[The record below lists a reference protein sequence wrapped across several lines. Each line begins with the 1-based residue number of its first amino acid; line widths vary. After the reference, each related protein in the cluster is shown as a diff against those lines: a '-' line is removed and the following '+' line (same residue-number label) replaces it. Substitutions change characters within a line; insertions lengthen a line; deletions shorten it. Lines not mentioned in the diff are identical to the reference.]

1 MGWRKIELPRITD
14 ARGDLTFVES
24 GAHIPFDI
32 ARVYYLYN
40 VPTNAERGGHAHRRL
55 QQVIFA
61 MSGSFRLR
69 LFDGK
74 MREDVWL
81 NNPWTGVFVDTFVW
95 REIDSFSQG
104 GVLMCLASEPY
115 DASEYIRDQDEF
127 LRLARP
133 A

>member
-1 MGWRKIELPRITD
+1 MTD
-14 ARGDLTFVES
+14 ARGDLTFVE
-24 GAHIPFDI
+24 GGNHIPFDI

-69 LFDGK
+69 LFDGET
-74 MREDVWL
+74 REDVWL
-81 NNPWTGVFVDTFVW
+81 NNPWTGILVDTLVW

-115 DASEYIRDQDEF
+115 DAPEYIRDYDEF
-127 LRLARP
+127 LSLAQP